1 MAACV
6 IRGFSHSHV
15 LRANGPLWD
24 HLDLTFIWQAGV
36 KNVSSNWLRVKTPP
50 QSAKPLIPRMTY
62 WIKKSFGILGVGS
75 TEMASRSFLQ

>member
-1 MAACV
+1 MCV
-6 IRGFSHSHV
+6 LFCNNKLHVVNSLDSKLCMPHRGEG
-15 LRANGPLWD
+15 AM
-24 HLDLTFIWQAGV
+24 WQAGV

-62 WIKKSFGILGVGS
+62 WIKKGFGILGVGS